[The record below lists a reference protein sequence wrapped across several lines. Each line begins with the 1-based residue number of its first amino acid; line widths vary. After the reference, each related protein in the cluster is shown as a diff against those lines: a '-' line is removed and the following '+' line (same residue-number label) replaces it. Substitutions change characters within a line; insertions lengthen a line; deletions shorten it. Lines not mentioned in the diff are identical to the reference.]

1 MCLYTHVSI
10 EIYIYIYIYILI
22 CEDMHADTDTCEEKG
37 RDESARTRAFAWRQM
52 SPARDM
58 RLQASKRPR

>member
-1 MCLYTHVSI
+1 
-10 EIYIYIYIYILI
+10 
-22 CEDMHADTDTCEEKG
+22 MHADTDTCEEKG